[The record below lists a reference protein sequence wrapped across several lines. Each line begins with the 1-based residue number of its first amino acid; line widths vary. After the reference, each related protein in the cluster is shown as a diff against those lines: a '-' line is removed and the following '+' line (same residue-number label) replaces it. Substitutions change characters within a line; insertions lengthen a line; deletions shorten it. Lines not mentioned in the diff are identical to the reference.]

1 MGQERGTGVTCY
13 MRHMDWLFDELAVPS
28 DKKHRAQ
35 VDSAI
40 RAVLALPD
48 DAHCPEVWA
57 AIKRLS
63 EVERLD
69 LVPRVADA
77 LGER

>member
-1 MGQERGTGVTCY
+1 MTCY

-40 RAVLALPD
+40 RTVLALPD

-57 AIKRLS
+57 ALKAQYGIDTKSPESVELEAAVGARL
-63 EVERLD
+63 
-69 LVPRVADA
+69 AT
-77 LGER
+77 